1 MKVARGFHNLG
12 KAASRPAEDRLDD
25 RRRAESGCVLTV
37 GNYDGVHLGHQHM
50 IRVLNERAAELSC
63 ASAVLVFEPSS
74 KEFIDPAGAPP
85 RLTRW
90 REKYLALAAL
100 GVDRLVTLRFDDD
113 IRAMSPQCF
122 VEKLLVA
129 DLNVRHVVVGDD
141 FRYGA
146 RAQGTIHSLRA
157 AGEVHGFGVEQIDPF
172 IVDGVRV
179 SSTVVRERLER
190 GDCAGAARLL
200 GRRYRMIG
208 RVAHGERLGRTLG
221 FPTANLRL
229 MRRKSPLWGILAVRV
244 HGIGAEPLKGVAS
257 LGTRPTVNGVEP
269 LLEVHV
275 FDFVGDLY
283 GRAIEVEF
291 VAKLRDELKFDSL
304 DSMQVQMKVDA
315 AQARDLLSKV
325 DSG

>member
-1 MKVARGFHNLG
+1 MKVARGFHNLR
-12 KAASRPAEDRLDD
+12 KAAGRAADGGPTDRRPAD
-25 RRRAESGCVLTV
+25 SGCVLTV
-37 GNYDGVHLGHQHM
+37 GNYDGVHLGHQQM
-50 IRVLNERAAELSC
+50 IRVLKERAAELGC
-63 ASAVLVFEPSS
+63 ASTVLVFEPSS

-100 GVDRLVTLRFDDD
+100 GVDRLVTLRFDDE

-122 VEKLLVA
+122 VEQLLVA
-129 DLNVRHVVVGDD
+129 DLNVRHLVVGND
-141 FRYGA
+141 FRYGSKA
-146 RAQGTIHSLRA
+146 EGTIHSLRA
-157 AGEVHGFGVEQIDPF
+157 AGELHGFGVDQVDAF

-179 SSTVVRERLER
+179 SSTVIRERLEH
-190 GDCAGAARLL
+190 GDCAGAARFL

-244 HGIGAEPLKGVAS
+244 HGIDVRPLNGVAS
-257 LGTRPTVNGVEP
+257 LGTRPTVNGIEP

-275 FDFVGDLY
+275 FDFQGDLY

-291 VAKLRDELKFDSL
+291 IAKLRDEVKFDSVDL
-304 DSMQVQMKVDA
+304 LQAQMKVDA